1 MGNGQYIKQVK
12 SSKKLSVSSEDIS
25 SKGSTV
31 KYDLNDL
38 DSTGVINSSQ
48 LDLTKI
54 TGNRSDAAQGIN
66 YISESNLY
74 KDIWESGKDFEY
86 EIYDDGS
93 ILIKNDGVGIG
104 FTNADGFQS
113 ILNKYYVE
121 NSDINIPDPLY
132 EEKPEEQEIV
142 LSEDEQR
149 YVDLFISP
157 TSNPN
162 FSRNS
167 VKEMFN
173 PKKADRNPEAVGRG
187 SIPYKDLGGG
197 SYIRYYSTGY
207 PQEFYNARTNQLTE
221 YSADGKVLRRITY
234 TGKPSEKKVSSF
246 IEYSYNEEGN
256 ISKVTGLKGEVTEIN
271 YYYGKGGTVY
281 KESVLKDGR
290 HELISYDNDGKMV
303 SKVIGEYD
311 GTIHSSKSDLDIPK
325 IKGDQSVYRDGKIR
339 EKYCTN
345 GDYEVYNKNGLS
357 EKHLANG
364 LIYKYANNEVTSVSF
379 ADTEGNSVIIDV
391 LNDERISKYVDYN
404 NIQNIDIQD
413 GKKVLYFKD
422 GSSIEVYNNVIYGKN
437 ANGNINF
444 GYNINENNE
453 LSNIS
458 LFDVNN
464 IYSLQYG
471 GRQAAFRDSTDVL
484 LSDPLIYDELEKTFP
499 GSSYQ
504 QKYNYLNSIA
514 GVCCGSVAVANS
526 TFQEYEGREEE
537 FRNTFGFDM
546 YSVDAN
552 GNRNY
557 NWELMT
563 LKFYDYSWIKE
574 NGWTIYDYYN
584 DPSVKGFYSNHTT
597 SFENF
602 MRDEYGINVENKHY
616 VDDELGTYSTET
628 GNNGVTNDTT
638 LFYDNDSAI
647 QAYNKIME
655 SNPDSV
661 TINATYYRLV
671 NKNDSS
677 DVFYSPNS
685 SHAMTIL
692 GVENNQLVVSSFGK
706 QYYIDFNNTEYVD
719 FNVIDYK

>member
-25 SKGSTV
+25 SKGSTI

-113 ILNKYYVE
+113 ILNEYYVE

-234 TGKPSEKKVSSF
+234 IGKPSEKKVSSF

-345 GDYEVYNKNGLS
+345 GDYEIYEKNRLKERHLS
-357 EKHLANG
+357 NG
-364 LIYKYANNEVTSVSF
+364 DRELYENGVLKSKIINGVHINYQNGEIESISYLKETDEIALDFLNNEKI
-379 ADTEGNSVIIDV
+379 N
-391 LNDERISKYVDYN
+391 LDYTQ
-404 NIQNIDIQD
+404 I
-413 GKKVLYFKD
+413 
-422 GSSIEVYNNVIYGKN
+422 SSIEKTDGKIDIHLQNGDIIHYLNNNSFIIKENSTGVVNYGYHIE
-437 ANGNINF
+437 ADGSLTNIDMFND
-444 GYNINENNE
+444 YNIYNG
-453 LSNIS
+453 
-458 LFDVNN
+458 
-464 IYSLQYG
+464 QYG
-471 GRQAAFRDSTDVL
+471 GNQHSFENNCWL
-484 LSDPLIYDELEKTFP
+484 LLQDPDIMNELRNHFP
-499 GSSYQ
+499 NATESELAT
-504 QKYNYLNSIA
+504 YLCRITPS
-514 GVCCGSVAVANS
+514 GCGYVGFANDI
-526 TFQEYEGREEE
+526 FNHYIGREEE
-537 FRNTFGFDM
+537 FYNKFGFNMYKINDDGNLDYNYENLVLRWYDYIWASESVYTEGGGTSWDIMYRQPEFLAQYGITATYKEEYYTESASQSELLNVYDSIVSGEGEERVLMTAWNFDIYDM
-546 YSVDAN
+546 N
-552 GNRNY
+552 GNLFMDKVGCHEMYVIGKTDNGNLIVSSWGNKY
-557 NWELMT
+557 IVDLST
-563 LKFYDYSWIKE
+563 LE
-574 NGWTIYDYYN
+574 YN
-584 DPSVKGFYSNHTT
+584 DGGMYFYKLD
-597 SFENF
+597 FEN
-602 MRDEYGINVENKHY
+602 
-616 VDDELGTYSTET
+616 
-628 GNNGVTNDTT
+628 
-638 LFYDNDSAI
+638 
-647 QAYNKIME
+647 
-655 SNPDSV
+655 
-661 TINATYYRLV
+661 
-671 NKNDSS
+671 
-677 DVFYSPNS
+677 
-685 SHAMTIL
+685 
-692 GVENNQLVVSSFGK
+692 
-706 QYYIDFNNTEYVD
+706 
-719 FNVIDYK
+719 